1 MQYREYILITNPKI
15 VCSYC
20 ARCKLQ
26 PNKVR
31 VSYVHAYHFFTGS
44 EIDSGLSA
52 GALAGV
58 VVGTVVICFLF
69 LTTVTATALLYWERR
84 RVSTCS

>member
-1 MQYREYILITNPKI
+1 MCSKRII
-15 VCSYC
+15 VLY
-20 ARCKLQ
+20 RCKLQ

-31 VSYVHAYHFFTGS
+31 VSYVHMLIINFFTGS
-44 EIDSGLSA
+44 EIDSGFSA